1 MADEVESSVA
11 EAGESHRTMA
21 RGEVAARSV
30 PRRLRITSTQERT
43 QRKGH
48 KTLDHIRR
56 AMVSPHVLAGNAT
69 EHKWVFSAIAELA
82 DNALDAEARD
92 FRVSVQCSA
101 DGPGDDNA
109 AAEDGNGEDS
119 AESRRRTLIISD
131 NGKGLSRSSASWRVS
146 LSGKC

>member
-11 EAGESHRTMA
+11 EAGDESHRTMA
-21 RGEVAARSV
+21 RGEVAQSV
-30 PRRLRITSTQERT
+30 PLRLYTRTEERT
-43 QRKGH
+43 SERKGH

-92 FRVSVQCSA
+92 FRVSVCSSA
-101 DGPGDDNA
+101 DNAAEDNA
-109 AAEDGNGEDS
+109 GGNAAEDGNGDDS
-119 AESRRRTLIISD
+119 AESRGRTLIISD
-131 NGKGLSRSSASWRVS
+131 NGKGLSRERLVEG
-146 LSGKC
+146 LSFG